1 MIDKDLYISFLES
14 MVKKQQQP
22 PKDELKQRRTRN
34 KAHHWTTTEKMRVM
48 QLHEMGLTPSEIA
61 PQLGLRTNQVANMI
75 YSILR
80 RNRVSA

>member
-14 MVKKQQQP
+14 MVKKQNQP
-22 PKDELKQRRTRN
+22 IQDELRSRRKRS
-34 KAHHWTTTEKMRVM
+34 KAHHWTESEKIRVM

-61 PQLGLRTNQVANMI
+61 PKMGLRTNQVANMI